1 MRKAG
6 VTAVIGAIVLC
17 MAGCGAETAE
27 KAGKEV
33 ENENGHRAEAELTL
47 YDRNSARHRFDD
59 RIAQE
64 IMKRTGVRIEVID
77 STEDTAGKEE
87 QMFTMKDYPDMIKVE
102 LNMINQYEHAGYLVD
117 LEPYLPELP
126 AVREMYGDML
136 KKMMTDEG
144 QLFYLGN
151 WYGADTDAAFG
162 FQIRYDYMKE
172 LVGKERADSDEPF
185 TEEEFL
191 KLLRLFSEKY
201 PSVGGER
208 SIPFTTRKEYGY
220 IEGLRGMYGLKEY
233 SVKDGRIYHLVRDAG
248 FKKMMEFM
256 NQMYRE
262 ELLDKEWLLNHKE
275 LYHKKLESGR
285 VFATACT
292 YWDVEEVNEVLREKN
307 GEDAFFACY
316 KVLGKGIEETETTYG
331 GRNSIGWDVI
341 AVTDRCKNIDA
352 ALKVIDFLASE
363 EGQYLMLWGI
373 EGEDWDYI
381 NGVRT
386 PREKNVELFAG
397 DVNEAV
403 EKTDIR
409 RWMWFI
415 KNGNGKDGTP
425 YDVMTKYRVS
435 REAELANRRMAG
447 DYWDASEYLGLEPEN
462 GTQESLMWT
471 KIENIYKK
479 YFPRVIDAESREEM
493 QRLYYKMVRDMEEE
507 GLARVERVWTRNYQ
521 KNKERLE
528 E

>member
-102 LNMINQYEHAGYLVD
+102 LNMIDQYEHAGYLVD

-191 KLLRLFSEKY
+191 ELLRLFSEKY

-262 ELLDKEWLLNHKE
+262 ELLDKEWLLNRKE

-331 GRNSIGWDVI
+331 GRNSIGWDAI

>member
-6 VTAVIGAIVLC
+6 VIAAAGLVILC
-17 MAGCGAETAE
+17 MAGCRAENPE
-27 KAGKEV
+27 KTGKET
-33 ENENGHRAEAELTL
+33 EPESGGKTEAELTL
-47 YDRNSARHRFDD
+47 YDRNSARRRFDD

-87 QMFTMKDYPDMIKVE
+87 QMFTMKDYPDVIKVD
-102 LNMINQYEHAGYLVD
+102 LNIIDQYENAGYLID
-117 LEPYLPELP
+117 LKPYLPELP
-126 AVREMYGDML
+126 SVTEMYGDML
-136 KKMMTDEG
+136 KKMETDEG

-172 LVGKERADSDEPF
+172 LVGKERAVSDEPF

-191 KLLRLFSEKY
+191 ELLRLFSEKY

-220 IEGLRGMYGLKEY
+220 IESLRGMYGLKEY
-233 SVKDGRIYHLVRDAG
+233 AVKGGRLCHLVRDDN
-248 FKKMMEFM
+248 FKRMMEFV
-256 NQMYRE
+256 NQLYRE
-262 ELLDKEWLLNHKE
+262 ELLDKEWLLNHE
-275 LYHKKLESGR
+275 DLYYNKLKSGR

-292 YWDVEEVNEVLREKN
+292 YWDMEKVNEALREQN

-316 KVLGKGIEETETTYG
+316 KVLGKGIEKTETTYG
-331 GRNSIGWDVI
+331 GRNSIGWDAI
-341 AVTDRCKNIDA
+341 AVTDRCENIDA
-352 ALKVIDFLASE
+352 ALRVIDFLASE

-373 EGEDWDYI
+373 EGEDWDYV
-381 NGVRT
+381 NGIRT
-386 PREKNVELFAG
+386 PREKNVKLFAG
-397 DVNEAV
+397 DVSEAV

-425 YDVMTKYRVS
+425 YDVMTKYHVS
-435 REAELANRRMAG
+435 REAELANRRMAE
-447 DYWDASEYLGLEPEN
+447 DYWDSSEYLGLEPEN

-479 YFPRVIDAESREEM
+479 YFPRIIDAESGEEM
-493 QRLYYKMVRDMEEE
+493 QLLYYKMVRDMEEE
-507 GLARVERVWTRNYQ
+507 GLDKVERVWTRNYQ
-521 KNKERLE
+521 KNKERLGD
-528 E
+528 